1 MRYARVPI
9 DLPESLG
16 LNRLSDSVECTF
28 WRLFLLAARWPR
40 EFLGFLIDERGRPWS
55 ERSLARLTLI
65 PRSTLQRHVPQLL
78 HQCLV
83 RSTLGGTLFLPS
95 VLEVEHRL
103 ASSPKDHDDGRHE
116 PRWRRERPV
125 ENQLPLPLEDT
136 CEDTRAG
143 PPWPTSG
150 PPPVRGV
157 GHGLEVDLN
166 QDPYVSSCGKEAVQ
180 NLAPQGPPLLADAV
194 LSVPLQIADPD
205 CRYMLAKLSQRAPA
219 WGRVLAD
226 PQERANLVRLFEA
239 HGGAL
244 LGALQSAAFDPGLV
258 RNPGA
263 WLNRTVPAIAR
274 ETEVAS

>member
-1 MRYARVPI
+1 MRYARIPI

-16 LNRLSDSVECTF
+16 LNRLSDSVERTF
-28 WRLFLLAARWPR
+28 WRLFLLAARWPP
-40 EFLGFLIDERGRPWS
+40 ELLGFLMDERGRPWS

-103 ASSPKDHDDGRHE
+103 ASTPKDHDDGRHE
-116 PRWRRERPV
+116 HRRRRERPV

-157 GHGLEVDLN
+157 GHSLEVDLDLN
-166 QDPYVSSCGKEAVQ
+166 PYVSSCGKEAVD
-180 NLAPQGPPLLADAV
+180 NLAPQGAPRLADAM
-194 LSVPLQIADPD
+194 LSVPPQIADPD
-205 CRYMLAKLSQRAPA
+205 SRYLLAKFSKRSPTWA
-219 WGRVLAD
+219 RVLTD

-239 HGGAL
+239 HGAAL
-244 LGALQSAAFDPGLV
+244 FGALQSAAFDPGLV

-274 ETEVAS
+274 EAEVAS